1 MVTPMSVIQHCTAS
15 LFRLHLSF
23 LFQFNL
29 RRVLVGGRRKK
40 PETMARILLEAY
52 ISGQGHAQL

>member
-1 MVTPMSVIQHCTAS
+1 MNVIQHCTAS

-23 LFQFNL
+23 LLQFNL

-52 ISGQGHAQL
+52 ISGHGHAQL